1 MKKFTNE
8 KLPYEKRG
16 STLGEKIRRVRKAR
30 GLTLA
35 QVSEKTGLSIGYLS
49 QVERNKTSPTIDVLK
64 AIGDVLGKSIAYFVQ
79 EEDVKPRFVVRKSDR
94 KRLQLPGSKLEF
106 ELLVPD
112 LNRSLEVLFHR
123 IEVGASSGPK
133 PYSHVGEEC
142 GIVLKGRIRI
152 WIGSESF
159 VLEEGDSVAFPSS
172 LPHRWE
178 NAGDCEAETIWIIT
192 PPTY

>member
-49 QVERNKTSPTIDVLK
+49 QVERNKTSPTIAVLK

-94 KRLQLPGSKLEF
+94 KRLQLPG
-106 ELLVPD
+106 
-112 LNRSLEVLFHR
+112 
-123 IEVGASSGPK
+123 
-133 PYSHVGEEC
+133 
-142 GIVLKGRIRI
+142 
-152 WIGSESF
+152 
-159 VLEEGDSVAFPSS
+159 
-172 LPHRWE
+172 
-178 NAGDCEAETIWIIT
+178 
-192 PPTY
+192 